1 METTK
6 PGTAKRPGPSARVA
20 VEQVAVPGEL
30 RIVPPGRQAES
41 EVLPPRDRHRP
52 VSRRRVPPAS
62 VLRPRRDT
70 PHSRER
76 RIPDEALSPRRTPAG
91 AAGHR
96 RPRRRRRRRLRPGR
110 LPATD
115 IRRAGS
121 GPQAHQGQLHHHPQ
135 VRRGRQGAHE
145 QRGHQRPSP
154 LHVFN
159 GFSAK
164 LSADQ
169 LADLRRDPSVKA
181 IEEDQ
186 KITAAATQNNPT
198 WGLDR
203 IDQRNRPLSGT
214 YTYNRNR
221 SGVSAY
227 IIDTGIDTGHTDYGG
242 RARNAFPNLR
252 TAHRAWGPDTATSL
266 VTPPPRPALG
276 AGSGGWRPAPPDGP
290 RVVRGGDYL
299 MLPSHP
305 GNQ

>member
-1 METTK
+1 M
-6 PGTAKRPGPSARVA
+6 
-20 VEQVAVPGEL
+20 AVPGEL

-121 GPQAHQGQLHHHPQ
+121 GPQAHRGQLHHHPQ

-181 IEEDQ
+181 SRR
-186 KITAAATQNNPT
+186 T
-198 WGLDR
+198 R
-203 IDQRNRPLSGT
+203 
-214 YTYNRNR
+214 R
-221 SGVSAY
+221 S
-227 IIDTGIDTGHTDYGG
+227 
-242 RARNAFPNLR
+242 
-252 TAHRAWGPDTATSL
+252 
-266 VTPPPRPALG
+266 PPPRRRTTPR
-276 AGSGGWRPAPPDGP
+276 GGWTGSTSGT
-290 RVVRGGDYL
+290 VR
-299 MLPSHP
+299 
-305 GNQ
+305 